1 MIEKQ
6 NHKFTGPSDG
16 DNSFLFGHKEQIAFL
31 LNCIRTNQI
40 PNAWLFHGPAGIGKS
55 SLALNVA
62 KVLSNSGV
70 FKDDSLNYLS
80 EKDIRNPNASLQV
93 TNIFLCKRKWDD
105 KKKLFQKN
113 ISIDDIREL
122 GRKFYLSSTDSSYKV
137 CIVDTTEDLN
147 ISASNSL
154 LKMLE
159 EPPKNTLFILVS
171 NNKQSILPTI
181 LSRCQKISFQRLSE
195 DDLKNI
201 TVGLF
206 EENHFDLLKRTG
218 VLTSCDGSVK
228 KLLNFLDKDYLKF
241 FNGMKELLFD
251 LPNLNKRKAIKLLTG
266 NKEYLGNEDPDKSAF
281 GVLLKLL
288 ASLAKNEIDFLIN
301 NESVRE
307 EINLIA
313 AHLYTQISLLRHQSM
328 EYNVDAKK
336 ALFLALNMIELAFE
350 KYKK

>member
-1 MIEKQ
+1 MIEKE
-6 NHKFTGPSDG
+6 NHKFTGPSNG

-40 PNAWLFHGPAGIGKS
+40 PNAWLFHGPAGIGKA

-62 KVLSNSGV
+62 KILSN
-70 FKDDSLNYLS
+70 KYILKKDSLSDIS
-80 EKDIRNPNASLQV
+80 EKDLRNSNASIRV
-93 TNIFLCKRKWDD
+93 NNIFFCKRKWDE

-122 GRKFYLSSTDSSYKV
+122 GRKFYLSSTDYSYKV

-154 LKMLE
+154 LKILE

-181 LSRCQKISFQRLSE
+181 LSRCQKIGFQRLNE
-195 DDLKNI
+195 GDLRNI
-201 TVGLF
+201 SAGLF
-206 EENHFDLLKRTG
+206 QENQFDQLKRTG
-218 VLTSCDGSVK
+218 ALTTCDGSVK
-228 KLLNFLDKDYLKF
+228 KLLNYLDKDYITF
-241 FNGMKELLFD
+241 FNNMKKLLLD
-251 LPNLNKRKAIKLLTG
+251 LPNFNKRKAIKLLTG
-266 NKEYLGNEDPDKSAF
+266 NKEYLGNNDPDKSAF

-288 ASLAKNEIDFLIN
+288 AALAKNEIDLLN
-301 NESVRE
+301 NNKLVRE

-313 AHLYTQISLLRHQSM
+313 AHLYAQISLLRHQSM

-336 ALFLALNMIELAFE
+336 VLFLALNTIELAFA
-350 KYKK
+350 KYRK